1 MNMTADSAEF
11 AGTAVASDDWSL
23 SMPLRIEMY
32 LLSSNSQG
40 VTIAISPELL
50 NTSPTIGKIPKTP
63 FRRAS

>member
-32 LLSSNSQG
+32 LLSTNSQG
-40 VTIAISPELL
+40 VTMQSPP
-50 NTSPTIGKIPKTP
+50 NCSTRHPRKGDSQTP